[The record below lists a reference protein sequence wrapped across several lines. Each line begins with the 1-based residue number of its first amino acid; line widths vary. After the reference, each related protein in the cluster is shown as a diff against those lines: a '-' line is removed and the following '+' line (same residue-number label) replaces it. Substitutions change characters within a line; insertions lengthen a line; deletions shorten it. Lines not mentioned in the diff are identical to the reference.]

1 MRRWAV
7 TWRVGGAGPVSLE
20 GAEIPVVAN
29 SIFDFSKTIGASP
42 VVIGYKQESIIRNQS
57 MYTTVRGHMTV
68 QHGELSKG
76 TKIL

>member
-1 MRRWAV
+1 ML
-7 TWRVGGAGPVSLE
+7 LE

-42 VVIGYKQESIIRNQS
+42 VEIGYKQEEITRKKS
-57 MYTTVRGHMTV
+57 MYIIVRGHMTV

-76 TKIL
+76 TKIGVWKD